1 MLAGVKQ
8 IHTYLNTI
16 QFAVPVVPVA
26 GPAKYS
32 YRHSS
37 GYTAYELAQ
46 FMISPVGKYSSD

>member
-16 QFAVPVVPVA
+16 QFAVPVA
-26 GPAKYS
+26 GPTKYS
-32 YRHSS
+32 YRQSS

-46 FMISPVGKYSSD
+46 FMISPVGKYSSDF